1 MELPTGSL
9 IIIAF
14 LVSLVVLTGV
24 WKASRGRQPLRA
36 PGLQREGSGSP
47 APAASP
53 VKSSLADTVTA
64 ASPVQVDEI
73 SILDEVDIYLSYG
86 HLEQAATSLSWYV
99 DHNPDNTQQRRRL
112 LAIYREIPDIDH
124 FAELLE
130 QLIES
135 HTIPDAEARDLVL
148 QGLKLD
154 PQNLQLRV
162 TAENLGMGG
171 AQIAAV
177 LAHATLAPQPAESSA
192 LAGAQR
198 ELQQAIVNPEP
209 LDLSGFMPRP
219 EMRSAGVSQ
228 HGSTGEGLI
237 LLTGPDD
244 ILPLDEEEYEVVA
257 SLVSPLL
264 AARHLLACRQY
275 PEAERLLRRQL
286 ILDPRKLIL
295 HVTLLEL
302 LYDQQRCA
310 AYAESLL
317 QLYIT
322 LWGAGSDLRTR
333 LLQQGRRLG
342 EHDLWVALAES
353 DGKEQ
358 LLAGLA
364 EKYGLYLPITAI
376 PLSSPPL
383 VTEEIHRDHR
393 LTGNDGEDGIIE
405 EFNMLLDYGQVNEAV
420 DLLEKA
426 ILAQP
431 RHDVY
436 YGPLL
441 EMYER
446 MDARERFSHFVKSI
460 LTTDMQPSE
469 DIMRQMFSLAER
481 LQRYPQRQII

>member
-1 MELPTGSL
+1 
-9 IIIAF
+9 
-14 LVSLVVLTGV
+14 
-24 WKASRGRQPLRA
+24 
-36 PGLQREGSGSP
+36 
-47 APAASP
+47 
-53 VKSSLADTVTA
+53 
-64 ASPVQVDEI
+64 
-73 SILDEVDIYLSYG
+73 
-86 HLEQAATSLSWYV
+86 
-99 DHNPDNTQQRRRL
+99 
-112 LAIYREIPDIDH
+112 
-124 FAELLE
+124 
-130 QLIES
+130 
-135 HTIPDAEARDLVL
+135 
-148 QGLKLD
+148 
-154 PQNLQLRV
+154 
-162 TAENLGMGG
+162 
-171 AQIAAV
+171 
-177 LAHATLAPQPAESSA
+177 
-192 LAGAQR
+192 
-198 ELQQAIVNPEP
+198 
-209 LDLSGFMPRP
+209 
-219 EMRSAGVSQ
+219 MRSAGVSQ
-228 HGSTGEGLI
+228 NGSTGEGLI

-333 LLQQGRRLG
+333 LLQQGLRLG

>member
-9 IIIAF
+9 IVIAF
-14 LVSLVVLTGV
+14 LVVLVALTGV
-24 WKASRGRQPLRA
+24 WKAARGRKPLKA
-36 PGLQREGSGSP
+36 PALQHEGHGSP
-47 APAASP
+47 APT
-53 VKSSLADTVTA
+53 VKSSLASTVTA
-64 ASPVQVDEI
+64 VSPVQVDEI

-86 HLEQAATSLSWYV
+86 HLEQAATSLRWYV
-99 DHNPDNTQQRRRL
+99 DHNPDNAQQTRRL
-112 LAIYREIPDIDH
+112 LAIYREIPDVDH

-130 QLIES
+130 QLTES
-135 HTIPDAEARDLVL
+135 HSISDAEARDLVL
-148 QGLKLD
+148 HGLKLD

-162 TAENLGMGG
+162 TAENLGMSS

-177 LAHATLAPQPAESSA
+177 LTHATLAPQRAESSA

-219 EMRSAGVSQ
+219 VTVSPAGASKN
-228 HGSTGEGLI
+228 GPAGDGLI
-237 LLTGPDD
+237 LLAGSDG
-244 ILPLDEEEYEVVA
+244 ILPLNEEEYGVVA

-286 ILDPRKLIL
+286 ILDPRKLVL

-333 LLQQGRRLG
+333 LLQQGLRLG
-342 EHDLWVALAES
+342 EHQLWVALAGS

-383 VTEEIHRDHR
+383 VMEEIHRDHR
-393 LTGNDGEDGIIE
+393 ITEKDSEDRIIE
-405 EFNMLLDYGQVNEAV
+405 EFNMLLEYGQVNEAV

-426 ILAQP
+426 VLAQP

-460 LTTDMQPSE
+460 LATDMQPSE
-469 DIMRQMFSLAER
+469 DIMRQMFSLTER